1 MKLIGQSFKNDII
14 NPETGE
20 KTGRALH
27 IVGVMKGA
35 NGDEAV
41 LIRQIRA
48 YPVEAKYDF
57 KRVIGG
63 VGYVFYEMIVR
74 KDSFY
79 AYVMIANRLFPE
91 LK

>member
-1 MKLIGQSFKNDII
+1 MKVFYQSFKNDII
-14 NPETGE
+14 NLETGE

-27 IVGVMKGA
+27 IVGVMKGVNA
-35 NGDEAV
+35 DEAV

-48 YPVEAKYDF
+48 YPATAKYDF
-57 KRVIGG
+57 KRVING
-63 VGYVFYEMIVR
+63 VGYVFYEMMVR

-79 AYVMIANRLFPE
+79 AYVMIVNRLFPE